1 MERRFPALH
10 TVSAIFKV
18 LAWLVA
24 IVDIII
30 VVLILMKK
38 FSLTALSGP
47 PALLAVTLLLAGAI
61 YFLFLYAFAE
71 GILVA
76 IAIEENTRKTA
87 PEKP

>member
-10 TVSAIFKV
+10 TVSAIFRI

-24 IVDIII
+24 IVDVIT
-30 VVLILMKK
+30 VVLVLTKK
-38 FSLTALSGP
+38 FALTALSGP
-47 PALLAVTLLLAGAI
+47 PVFLAVALLLAGAI

-71 GILVA
+71 GILVV

-87 PEKP
+87 QEKT